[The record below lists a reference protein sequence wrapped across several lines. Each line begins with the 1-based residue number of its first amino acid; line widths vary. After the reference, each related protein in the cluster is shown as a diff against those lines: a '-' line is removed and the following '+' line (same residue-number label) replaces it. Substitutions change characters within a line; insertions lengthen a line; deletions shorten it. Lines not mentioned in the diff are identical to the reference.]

1 MTKLDRDFYLGDTVT
16 VARELLGCRL
26 VHIAEGR
33 RSEVIITETE
43 AYCGVTDKACH
54 SYGGRYTNRTKTMYC
69 KGGCAYVYFI
79 YGMYSC
85 FNVVTQAEGE
95 PCAVLIRGGIPSG
108 DRDIL
113 SQRRYGLPYSELSP
127 YRLKHIADGP
137 GKLCIALG
145 IDRTLNGEDLTGERL
160 FIEQGEKP
168 DNIKSGKRIN
178 IDYAEEARDYNW
190 RFYI

>member
-1 MTKLDRDFYLGDTVT
+1 MTKLNRDFYLRDTIT

-26 VHIAEGR
+26 VHVADGK

-43 AYCGVTDKACH
+43 AYCGICDKACH
-54 SYGGRYTNRTKTMYC
+54 SYGGRYTERTKVMY
-69 KGGCAYVYFI
+69 KEGGCAYVYFI

-85 FNVVTQAEGE
+85 FNVVTGEEGN
-95 PCAVLIRGGIPSG
+95 PCAVLIRGGKPVG
-108 DRDIL
+108 NLDVL
-113 SQRRYGLPYSELSP
+113 SQRRYSLPYSDLTP

-137 GKLCIALG
+137 GKLCIALS
-145 IDRTLNGEDLTGERL
+145 IDRSLNGEDLTGDTL

-168 DNIKSGKRIN
+168 KDIKSGKRIN
-178 IDYAEEARDYNW
+178 IDYAEEARDFNW

>member
-1 MTKLDRDFYLGDTVT
+1 MTKLNRDFYLRDTIT

-26 VHIAEGR
+26 VHAADGK

-43 AYCGVTDKACH
+43 AYCGIHDKACH
-54 SYGGRYTNRTKTMYC
+54 SYGGRYTERTKVMY
-69 KGGCAYVYFI
+69 KEGGCAYVYFI

-85 FNVVTQAEGE
+85 FNVVAEEEGI
-95 PCAVLIRGGIPSG
+95 PCAVLIRGGKPVG
-108 DRDIL
+108 DLDVL
-113 SQRRYGLPYSELSP
+113 AQRRYSLPYSELTP
-127 YRLKHIADGP
+127 YKLKHIADGP

-145 IDRTLNGEDLTGERL
+145 IDRSLNGEDLTGNTL

-168 DNIKSGKRIN
+168 EDIKIGKRIN
-178 IDYAEEARDYNW
+178 IDYAKEARDFNW